1 MKIPDR
7 ISYSTKAGMS
17 RFTMISVN
25 MLMTYI
31 NSVSA
36 SYPSNSTNSANIYG
50 SRDRSNQSVSS
61 GHRTVEEFHPLITV
75 ITDDV
80 NDGRVKVSMCKNAI
94 FMNCPITAGR
104 KVHLNETVAC
114 LLHELDQLDEEG
126 TCAMVF
132 TSIIKNVF
140 EACNSTGPEGLCFNI
155 TKIPNRP
162 YNLEKLSDL
171 TCFAQN
177 YFADSSFCRDQLDDL
192 IGDVIPCAAEAG
204 KYCPRQSEDPMPC
217 LNATHSNAS
226 VTDFSIGCI
235 GLLSTWSL
243 ERNSDDS
250 DTDDITDNDDNVWNA
265 KQKTRDSLYLQDSTM
280 GSRVLKGALQYSGV
294 VLLINH
300 MIFVPVLRLVATPQ
314 ANSLL

>member
-1 MKIPDR
+1 MHVSIR
-7 ISYSTKAGMS
+7 ISDQRSYSAKADMS

-36 SYPSNSTNSANIYG
+36 SYPSNSTTRANVYE
-50 SRDRSNQSVSS
+50 SRVRPNQSMSS
-61 GHRTVEEFHPLITV
+61 GHRAIEEFDSLITV
-75 ITDDV
+75 ITDDI

-94 FMNCPITAGR
+94 FMNCPITAGK
-104 KVHLNETVAC
+104 KVYLNETVAC

-140 EACNSTGPEGLCFNI
+140 EACSSSGPEGLCFNI

-162 YNLEKLSDL
+162 YYLEKLSDL

-177 YFADSSFCRDQLDDL
+177 YFADSLFCRDQLDDL

-204 KYCPRQSEDPMPC
+204 KYCPDQSDDPMPC
-217 LNATHSNAS
+217 LNATHSNTS
-226 VTDFSIGCI
+226 VTDFSVGCI

-243 ERNSDDS
+243 EVNSDES
-250 DTDDITDNDDNVWNA
+250 DTDDVSDNDDNVWNA

-280 GSRVLKGALQYSGV
+280 GSRVLKG
-294 VLLINH
+294 
-300 MIFVPVLRLVATPQ
+300 
-314 ANSLL
+314 